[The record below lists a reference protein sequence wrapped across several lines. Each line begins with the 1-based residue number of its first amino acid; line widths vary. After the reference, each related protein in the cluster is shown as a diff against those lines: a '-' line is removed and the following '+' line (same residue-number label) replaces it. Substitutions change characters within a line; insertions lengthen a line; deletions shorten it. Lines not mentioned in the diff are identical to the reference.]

1 MEDKEQSKGRI
12 TYIDIAKFFGIFLLL
27 IEHTAN
33 WTELSG
39 RYLYI
44 KKWICSFHM
53 PLFFIVL
60 GLVISQKRIDN
71 VKGWVRLLDKRV
83 KALIIP
89 YIIWCFIY
97 APSFD
102 DDFFAGILYGTNP
115 TLGQARTNQV
125 LWFLPVMFISMI
137 LYQMIID
144 INYVLC
150 KQNNITWNI
159 YCLLEAIILTAL
171 SMMMKEVRG
180 STGWVWGI
188 DIAYMGCAFI
198 LYGAL
203 LKELLNKLTT
213 NKWSAFVSLCVFLLI
228 GIIIALNNAPDEY
241 WITIMALAMYG
252 HNIFLYI
259 IGALCN
265 TSAIVLLSSFLSKIR
280 ILSWLGENS
289 LFIMACHY
297 IIFPYT
303 VKWSVTLLV
312 GHNIMIAFM
321 NAMMTILICIPILY
335 VVKKYAP
342 ILIGK

>member
-1 MEDKEQSKGRI
+1 MDNKQQSKERI
-12 TYIDIAKFFGIFLLL
+12 TYIDTAKFFGIFFLL

-39 RYLYI
+39 RYLYV

-60 GLVISQKRIDN
+60 GLVISQNRIDN

-83 KALIIP
+83 RALMIP

-97 APSFD
+97 ASSFGNN
-102 DDFFAGILYGTNP
+102 FFRGILYGTNP
-115 TLGQARTNQV
+115 SLGEAGTNQV

-137 LYQMIID
+137 LYQICID
-144 INYVLC
+144 INYILC
-150 KQNNITWNI
+150 KQKNVTWNV
-159 YCLLEAIILTAL
+159 YCLLEATILAIL
-171 SMMMKEVRG
+171 SMMLKATRG
-180 STGWVWGI
+180 SRGWIWGI
-188 DIAYMGCAFI
+188 DIACMGCAFI
-198 LYGAL
+198 LYGVL
-203 LKELLNKLTT
+203 LKKLLNKLVT
-213 NKWSAFVSLCVFLLI
+213 NKWFAFVALCVFLLI
-228 GIIIALNNAPDEY
+228 GVIIALNNAPDEY

-252 HNIFLYI
+252 HNIFLFI

-265 TSAIVLLSSFLSKIR
+265 TSALVLFSSFLSKIR

-297 IIFPYT
+297 IVFPYT
-303 VKWSVTLLV
+303 VKWSVTLLA

-321 NAMMTILICIPILY
+321 NAMMTILICTPIIY
-335 VVKKYAP
+335 IVKKYAP
-342 ILIGK
+342 ILVGK